1 MSNANSGNARVLP
14 TFLSNIHTKRENK
27 LRKKTR
33 NNEKKKINNIII
45 YQMFDQYPCNTRH
58 TQVFLGLL
66 LIF

>member
-33 NNEKKKINNIII
+33 NNEKKKRS
-45 YQMFDQYPCNTRH
+45 T
-58 TQVFLGLL
+58 TL
-66 LIF
+66 